1 MGISL
6 EDNVHGRGRL
16 RDLPVDSGG
25 GRGPRLVAEV
35 DDEVAD
41 APEEVVLVDF
51 FTSWLGSAFHLPVEE
66 GRTVVLR
73 STTAGDVGIGIC
85 TVVRYTEGRLVW
97 QTYQSRPCQ

>member
-41 APEEVVLVDF
+41 APEEVVLVDISLRAAA
-51 FTSWLGSAFHLPVEE
+51 SWDA
-66 GRTVVLR
+66 
-73 STTAGDVGIGIC
+73 
-85 TVVRYTEGRLVW
+85 RLH
-97 QTYQSRPCQ
+97 RE